1 MDADAKCPGDRLNAN
16 EGIKNWQ
23 NLADVFYGWPQTNN
37 NNNNRGSIKMYTY
50 KNDLFSLVTKLSQ

>member
-1 MDADAKCPGDRLNAN
+1 MRMPNVRGDRLNAN
-16 EGIKNWQ
+16 KEGIKNWQ
-23 NLADVFYGWPQTNN
+23 NLADVFYGWPKT